1 MRVAEDDD
9 VCGVAGEQLVRRR
22 RAELVPVAH
31 VNLEAAGVDL
41 KLRGQRRVRRID
53 VAKDRPDRS
62 DALERVEHG
71 AAADVSGV
79 ENLRDPGERREH
91 AVPQKAVRIGDEA
104 DYDGFLI
111 MRLCDVHCH
120 FFSTR
125 FLELLTGGLPD
136 LPDTDRAIAVSHRLG
151 WDDPGSATELADRWT
166 AELDRHGVAR
176 AALIAS
182 IPGDE
187 ESVGVAVERHP
198 SRFVGFFMFNPMQ
211 GDVGGRLRRA
221 LSGLG
226 LRGICLFPAMH
237 GYRLDEERVRD
248 VFAAAAVHG
257 AVVFVH
263 CGVLTVGIR
272 RKLGLP
278 SPFDLRLGDPLALAA
293 TAARFPQTRVI
304 VPHFGAGMFRELL
317 MAVEQCPNIH
327 IDSSSSNGWMKYHP
341 GLTLDAVFRQ
351 ALAVAGAER
360 ILFGTDSSFY
370 PRGWQQPIYAAQEA
384 ALRAAGASGDDKAK
398 ILAGNFDRLFPLS

>member
-1 MRVAEDDD
+1 M
-9 VCGVAGEQLVRRR
+9 
-22 RAELVPVAH
+22 AH
-31 VNLEAAGVDL
+31 VKLEAAGVDL
-41 KLRGQRRVRRID
+41 ELRLQRRVRRID
-53 VAKDRPDRS
+53 VAVDRPDRS
-62 DALERVEHG
+62 DPLERVEHR

-79 ENLRDPGERREH
+79 EDLRDPGERVEH
-91 AVPQKAVRIGDEA
+91 AVPEKAVRIRDEA
-104 DYDGFLI
+104 DYDGCLI

-151 WDDPGSATELADRWT
+151 WDDPGSADELADRWV

-176 AALIAS
+176 AAVIAS

-187 ESVGVAVERHP
+187 ESVGAAVERHP

-248 VFAAAAVHG
+248 VFAAAAVHN

-278 SPFDLRLGDPLALAA
+278 SSFDLRLGDPLALAA

-317 MAVEQCPNIH
+317 MAVELCPNIH
-327 IDSSSSNGWMKYHP
+327 MDSSSSNGWMKYHP

-360 ILFGTDSSFY
+360 ILFGTDSSFF

-384 ALRAAGASGDDKAK
+384 ALRAAGVSDTDQAK
-398 ILAGNFDRLFPLS
+398 ILCGNFDRLFPS